1 MCVDGMGWHRW
12 AQGICPPAHAHANAR
27 KHAPPSK
34 SQQETADKMLHSVEM
49 SNEYAKHTP
58 DES

>member
-1 MCVDGMGWHRW
+1 MVRH
-12 AQGICPPAHAHANAR
+12 ITITHLHP
-27 KHAPPSK
+27 PPSK

-49 SNEYAKHTP
+49 SKEYAKHTP